1 MRASM
6 ISGLFEDCFQ
16 DYCPAVEEK
25 RSLHAQL
32 QLPDVFEIKKLAI
45 LNFHCTQITLH
56 SMLFDE
62 WLNSIVHCSTK
73 H

>member
-6 ISGLFEDCFQ
+6 ISGLFEDCLQ
-16 DYCPAVEEK
+16 DYCPEVEEE
-25 RSLHAQL
+25 RYLHAQL
-32 QLPDVFEIKKLAI
+32 QLSDVFKLKKLAI
-45 LNFHCTQITLH
+45 PNSHCTQITLH

-62 WLNSIVHCSTK
+62 WLNSTVHCSTK